1 MIDNIISSFITE
13 ASTSGAMITVFTTN
27 PVNNYFSSAG
37 ANFDDIWQ
45 TWQKPAG
52 ARCVYIIAHGAGSSG
67 AVGCNTGAT
76 GGGGAGGSSGE
87 MKSGFFPAF
96 MLPDTLY
103 IQIGRGGFQP
113 AVLVSSAG
121 CVNGGH
127 TYVATDPVPRV
138 TVEANVSVLLMAAG
152 GQDATTTTGNFA
164 NVTAGGQTIGTAQ
177 FVTPITSNPRQSLGI
192 GMANAAPS
200 NGGTNG
206 GAPGAP
212 GGSVTFFNGSVIVGT
227 GCARNGGG
235 GGGSGSGGNGGV
247 PGNISLGISNTSA
260 GTLLQNYLDIPLSAG
275 GQGTGTATPA
285 TPGCHGVIT
294 KFLFHH
300 LGGAGGGGGSGTGGG
315 TASDAGNGFLGA
327 GGGGGSG
334 TTTTNPTLGRP
345 GNGGDGFVVIMAW

>member
-1 MIDNIISSFITE
+1 
-13 ASTSGAMITVFTTN
+13 
-27 PVNNYFSSAG
+27 
-37 ANFDDIWQ
+37 
-45 TWQKPAG
+45 
-52 ARCVYIIAHGAGSSG
+52 
-67 AVGCNTGAT
+67 
-76 GGGGAGGSSGE
+76 
-87 MKSGFFPAF
+87 
-96 MLPDTLY
+96 
-103 IQIGRGGFQP
+103 
-113 AVLVSSAG
+113 
-121 CVNGGH
+121 
-127 TYVATDPVPRV
+127 
-138 TVEANVSVLLMAAG
+138 
-152 GQDATTTTGNFA
+152 
-164 NVTAGGQTIGTAQ
+164 
-177 FVTPITSNPRQSLGI
+177 
-192 GMANAAPS
+192 MANAAPS